1 MYSTGSDSHQL
12 AISMSIHPCAFLE
25 AALRCEE
32 RAVQNRSHRE
42 HAAHDGTC
50 SDRGLYLSGAS
61 PGRGNMGQTYDVKK
75 CAKD

>member
-1 MYSTGSDSHQL
+1 MVLVDSHQL
-12 AISMSIHPCAFLE
+12 AIGMTVHPCAFLE

-50 SDRGLYLSGAS
+50 SGWGSYQRGTVQAQ
-61 PGRGNMGQTYDVKK
+61 RKHIDKQTYDVKK